1 VCQSRKRG
9 GKHGGCRHAAR
20 TSQAPTYDDLKN
32 ELEGN
37 AETLAEAASSS
48 LEFQPSLRSLLRELG
63 PVRLESAV
71 QAISTSVTHDSVAP
85 DMEFSLLDGVQDES
99 TNDGN
104 PHDRVGSDIEFS
116 LLDGV
121 HDERMNDGNPHDRV
135 GPDMEFS
142 LLDGVHDER
151 RINGN
156 PHDRVGLDME
166 FSLLDG
172 VHDDRILRT
181 ATNDSGLQD
190 ELG

>member
-1 VCQSRKRG
+1 
-9 GKHGGCRHAAR
+9 
-20 TSQAPTYDDLKN
+20 
-32 ELEGN
+32 
-37 AETLAEAASSS
+37 
-48 LEFQPSLRSLLRELG
+48 
-63 PVRLESAV
+63 
-71 QAISTSVTHDSVAP
+71 
-85 DMEFSLLDGVQDES
+85 
-99 TNDGN
+99 
-104 PHDRVGSDIEFS
+104 
-116 LLDGV
+116 
-121 HDERMNDGNPHDRV
+121 MNDGNPHDRV

-181 ATNDSGLQD
+181 ATNDGGLQD

>member
-1 VCQSRKRG
+1 METRMTESVSTWNSVSLTECKM
-9 GKHGGCRHAAR
+9 KAR
-20 TSQAPTYDDLKN
+20 M
-32 ELEGN
+32 LE
-37 AETLAEAASSS
+37 T
-48 LEFQPSLRSLLRELG
+48 RM
-63 PVRLESAV
+63 
-71 QAISTSVTHDSVAP
+71 T
-85 DMEFSLLDGVQDES
+85 
-99 TNDGN
+99 
-104 PHDRVGSDIEFS
+104 VGSDIEFC

-172 VHDDRILRT
+172 VHDDRILRI

>member
-1 VCQSRKRG
+1 MRAQGLCSEAPIANIANNALPTCG
-9 GKHGGCRHAAR
+9 GI
-20 TSQAPTYDDLKN
+20 
-32 ELEGN
+32 
-37 AETLAEAASSS
+37 
-48 LEFQPSLRSLLRELG
+48 G
-63 PVRLESAV
+63 PLMQGSAVHVRLPPSDA
-71 QAISTSVTHDSVAP
+71 
-85 DMEFSLLDGVQDES
+85 DGERLNDGS
-99 TNDGN
+99 MNDGN

-172 VHDDRILRT
+172 VHDDRMKDKR
-181 ATNDSGLQD
+181 
-190 ELG
+190 E